1 MAGLFEGIA
10 PPNVETTRTT
20 EQKAPGFLTD
30 YLTNLA
36 KAGSEALGTTT
47 TDASGKTVFTPK
59 TGADLIAPMSDLQ
72 KSAYDKAGGLL
83 SQYRTPLDEALK
95 AGRSAMEVSADDI
108 SKFYDPY
115 QQEVIDAMREAS
127 DVNLQRSVLPGLKAI
142 GIGSGQFGGRRA
154 GVLGGQALSDLAA
167 ALSREESGLRSA
179 GFKTA
184 LDAALREQGQQ
195 TGAANAL
202 TNLGQTEFQAGLGEA
217 KGLAELGAQQTAYDQ
232 SKIDAPLTRAAN
244 VAQLLRGYSFPTTT
258 TETYKG
264 PANVYGPSPLSQIA
278 GLGTLLGAAF
288 PTGGQGFGDR
298 ALNTLRSLFGA
309 GAGNISPE
317 ELANLSN
324 QAKLDLIGL
333 GDLPPSFGGAG
344 TAPYTEG
351 DQGSDSGEGLFGPS
365 GG

>member
-1 MAGLFEGIA
+1 MSGLFEGIA
-10 PPNVETTRTT
+10 PPNVNTTRTT

-36 KAGSEALGTTT
+36 KAGTSALGTTSADGT
-47 TDASGKTVFTPK
+47 FTPK
-59 TGADLIAPMSDLQ
+59 TGEELIAPMSDLQ
-72 KSAYDKAGGLL
+72 KSAYTKAPNLL
-83 SQYRTPLDEALK
+83 SQYRTPLDEALA

-115 QQEVIDAMREAS
+115 QQQVIDKMREAS

-154 GVLGGQALSDLAA
+154 GVLGGQALGDLAA

-202 TNLGQTEFQAGLGEA
+202 TNLGQTEFTAGLGEA
-217 KGLAELGAQQTAYDQ
+217 KGLAELGAQQTAYEQ

-244 VAQLLRGYSFPTTT
+244 VAQLLRGYNYPTTT
-258 TETYKG
+258 TETYSG
-264 PANVYGPSPLSQIA
+264 PANVYGPSVMSQIA

-288 PTGGQGFGDR
+288 PSGGQGVGDR
-298 ALNTLRSLFGA
+298 ILRAITGGKAADAANFDWDAWLKSA
-309 GAGNISPE
+309 GVPDTGVPGGGGEDIDD
-317 ELANLSN
+317 
-324 QAKLDLIGL
+324 QF
-333 GDLPPSFGGAG
+333 PPG
-344 TAPYTEG
+344 
-351 DQGSDSGEGLFGPS
+351 
-365 GG
+365 

>member
-10 PPNVETTRTT
+10 PPNVETTRNTA
-20 EQKAPGFLTD
+20 QQAPGYLTD

-36 KAGSEALGTTT
+36 QAGTSALGTVTPG
-47 TDASGKTVFTPK
+47 AAGQPGVLTPK
-59 TGADLIAPMSDLQ
+59 TGAELIAPMSELQTSAYKNAPDLLGQ
-72 KSAYDKAGGLL
+72 YSTSLEQALTAGKSAMD
-83 SQYRTPLDEALK
+83 
-95 AGRSAMEVSADDI
+95 VSGADI

-115 QQEVIDAMREAS
+115 NKDVISQIEKQGQQSLMRNVMPA
-127 DVNLQRSVLPGLKAI
+127 LKALGVSGGAGTMGGSRI
-142 GIGSGQFGGRRA
+142 GTVS
-154 GVLGGQALSDLAA
+154 GQALADFASQLEGQKIAA
-167 ALSREESGLRSA
+167 QQNMY
-179 GFKTA
+179 KTA

-195 TGAANAL
+195 TSAANAL

-232 SKIDAPLTRAAN
+232 SKLEAPLTRAMN
-244 VAQLLRGYSFPTTT
+244 VAQIMRGYNYPTTT

-264 PANVYGPSPLSQIA
+264 PASVYGPSPLSQIA

-309 GAGNISPE
+309 GAGNISE
-317 ELANLSN
+317 AELANLSN

-333 GDLPPSFGGAG
+333 GDLPPSFGGTG
-344 TAPYTEG
+344 SPEPDEFEYPY
-351 DQGSDSGEGLFGPS
+351 
-365 GG
+365 GGG